1 MRQYKVIFT
10 IEVNT
15 EAADEDE
22 AQMIAFDCADWA
34 NADIE
39 VLEREENEDE
49 KND

>member
-1 MRQYKVIFT
+1 MRQYKVILT

-22 AQMIAFDCADWA
+22 AQMIALDCADWS

-39 VLEREENEDE
+39 VLEVEND
-49 KND
+49 DA